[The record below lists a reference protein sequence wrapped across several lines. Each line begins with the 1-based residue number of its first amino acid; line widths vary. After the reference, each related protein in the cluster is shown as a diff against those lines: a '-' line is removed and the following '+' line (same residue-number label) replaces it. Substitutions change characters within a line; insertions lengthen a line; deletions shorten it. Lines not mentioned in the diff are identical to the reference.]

1 MRGGP
6 CPAWFD
12 RHVGWLAGTG
22 AGAAVGGL
30 FRDHPWRDLAAE
42 KKSTPVTHTGPFWTI
57 SLFGRLAGAS
67 VSTERVDAMADGVN
81 RLLNID
87 ALKGFKHFRSF
98 FRQTEP
104 DASYFIFSRKSIA
117 CFDSGS
123 EHFQLE
129 TVSERSLEQMV
140 PVLEKLGKNNSS
152 RQWFFL
158 WGSSVGV
165 DVL

>member
-1 MRGGP
+1 M
-6 CPAWFD
+6 
-12 RHVGWLAGTG
+12 GWLAGTG
-22 AGAAVGGL
+22 AGAVGGSL
-30 FRDHPWRDLAAE
+30 FRDHPRRDLASE
-42 KKSTPVTHTGPFWTI
+42 KKSTPVTHTGPFRTI
-57 SLFGRLAGAS
+57 SLFRRLAGAS
-67 VSTERVDAMADGVN
+67 ASTERVDAIADGAN

-104 DASYFIFSRKSIA
+104 DASYFIFSGRSIV

-152 RQWFFL
+152 RL
-158 WGSSVGV
+158 
-165 DVL
+165 